1 MAMKVVYC
9 PIDTSLNFTQ
19 AKKLIR
25 DAKPAR
31 LVIPPV
37 YSKPPASAPGR
48 QDLVIDA
55 DSSTTITFRKND
67 VLKIPLIRKLGN
79 NQCL

>member
-1 MAMKVVYC
+1 MAMKVAHY

-25 DAKPAR
+25 DSKPGS
-31 LVIPPV
+31 LVIHER
-37 YSKPPASAPGR
+37 YTHPPASAPGR

-55 DSSTTITFRKND
+55 DVNTITFQKND
-67 VLKIPLIRKLGN
+67 ILKIPLVRKYGK
-79 NQCL
+79 